1 MKRYV
6 KEFAADEIRNLN
18 WMPIDYVERYTK
30 RYQDI
35 VSQCERGYLSEREA
49 VCEIYNTHIDMNDEW
64 WGAHKKEA

>member
-30 RYQDI
+30 RYRDI

-49 VCEIYNTHIDMNDEW
+49 VCKIYNTHIDMNDEW
-64 WGAHKKEA
+64 WAAHKKEA